1 MPTNPDLRLKIPAT
15 YGLSLL
21 KLMQERGHD
30 TAGLLD
36 GSQLSMTQLQD
47 TKGLIDAWQY
57 ATLLNKAMGLDGDH
71 GLAYELGL
79 RSQVTKHGFV
89 GFGLISCGTLRE
101 AIAFAERYF
110 QARVPVFRSSL
121 SVQGE
126 QVVVTLHET
135 VPLGPRRHFIM
146 DLVAVE
152 LCSLFAK
159 VLDVEPARQGWLSE
173 IWVPHGEPAAYA
185 HYRDRIPPF
194 RFGQGQ
200 PGDPVQ
206 IRFPARMLDEPIATA
221 DPVSVQLAIER
232 LEQELARQAQDHSTT
247 TQVLGLMVCRDQC
260 YPEVADMAQALHLS
274 ERTLKRRL
282 QAEGTSYQRL
292 LDQVRQRDAMK
303 LLGNP
308 ALAIAQVAEAMGYAD
323 PANFARAFAKWTGLS
338 PRDWRQRHLHQTGP
352 K

>member
-1 MPTNPDLRLKIPAT
+1 MLTNPDLRLKIPAT

-21 KLMQERGHD
+21 KLMQERGHA
-30 TAGLLD
+30 TSTLLE
-36 GSQLSMTQLQD
+36 GSPLTLEQLQD
-47 TKGLIDAWQY
+47 TRGLIEAWHY
-57 ATLLNKAMGLDGDH
+57 ALLLNRAMGLDADH

-110 QARVPVFRSSL
+110 QARVPAFRSTL
-121 SVQGE
+121 SVDGA
-126 QVVVTLHET
+126 QVIVALHET
-135 VPLGPRRHFIM
+135 IPLGPRRDFIM

-159 VLDVEPARQGWLSE
+159 VLDIEPARQGWMSE
-173 IWVPHGEPAAYA
+173 IWVPHAEPAAYA
-185 HYRDRIPPF
+185 RYRDRIPPF
-194 RFGQGQ
+194 HFNQGVA
-200 PGDPVQ
+200 GGAVQ
-206 IRFPARMLDEPIATA
+206 IRFPAPMLDEPISTA
-221 DPVSVQLAIER
+221 DPVSVKLAIER

-247 TQVLGLMVCRDQC
+247 TQVLGLLVCRDQR
-260 YPEVADMAQALHLS
+260 YPEVADMAQQLHLS

-282 QAEGTSYQRL
+282 QAEGTSYQQL

-303 LLGNP
+303 LLGTP
-308 ALAIAQVAEAMGYAD
+308 SLPIAQVAEAVGYAD

-338 PRDWRQRHLHQTGP
+338 PRDWRTRHLGRD
-352 K
+352 

>member
-1 MPTNPDLRLKIPAT
+1 MAQRSDTRIQIPAT

-21 KLMQERGHD
+21 KLLQERGHAAD
-30 TAGLLD
+30 QVLQGT
-36 GSQLSMTQLQD
+36 QLAVEQLQD
-47 TKGLIDAWQY
+47 SRAQIDAWQY
-57 ATLLNKAMGLDGDH
+57 ALLLNRAIGLDGDH
-71 GLAYELGL
+71 SLAYELGL

-101 AIAFAERYF
+101 AITFAERYF
-110 QARVPVFRSSL
+110 QARVPVFSSGL
-121 SVQGE
+121 SVQGD
-126 QVVVTLHET
+126 QVVVELRET
-135 VPLGPRRHFIM
+135 VPFGPRRDFIM

-159 VLDVEPARQGWLSE
+159 ILDSDPNRQGWLSE
-173 IWVPHGEPAAYA
+173 IWVPHAEPAAYA
-185 HYRDRIPPF
+185 RYQGRVPPF
-194 RFGQGQ
+194 RFGQGAA
-200 PGDPVQ
+200 GDPVQ
-206 IRFPARMLDEPIATA
+206 IRFPASMLDEPIATA

-247 TQVLGLMVCRDQC
+247 TQVLALLVCREQR
-260 YPEVADMAQALHLS
+260 YPEVTDMAQALHLS

-308 ALAIAQVAEAMGYAD
+308 ALPIAQVAEAVGYAD
-323 PANFARAFAKWTGLS
+323 PANFARAFAKWTGDS
-338 PRDWRQRHLHQTGP
+338 PRDWRARHLRQPGP